1 MLAIS
6 LVWMGGMTAQAA
18 SQKDITGSIMGIL
31 GNNNKAKTA
40 GNDV

>member
-6 LVWMGGMTAQAA
+6 LAWMGGMTGQAA

-31 GNNNKAKTA
+31 GNSNAQQCV
-40 GNDV
+40 GN